1 MPALV
6 LQVHRWRS
14 VRPWWLWVSTD
25 AQWAQRQYRWGREDC
40 LVLVACLTLTLTLRW
55 GREDCMQHLC
65 EFDGLLRRKRRAR
78 AEG

>member
-1 MPALV
+1 VAPVPCGARVPALV

-40 LVLVACLTLTLTLRW
+40 
-55 GREDCMQHLC
+55 MQHLR